1 MDAGP
6 GDTSSGGGGLPCPQ
20 SPSLASVCPSS
31 ASRAYCVPTWDA
43 IVSDPYFCHNGA
55 ATTGLFVTGT
65 CGDYRV
71 LEDDSNGDDVRF
83 FYYDT
88 SGALTAIVEDLAGTY
103 SCTAGLVAVIAP
115 PCLYLNSPSAT
126 KLVCPTDAGAAD

>member
-1 MDAGP
+1 M
-6 GDTSSGGGGLPCPQ
+6 
-20 SPSLASVCPSS
+20 
-31 ASRAYCVPTWDA
+31 
-43 IVSDPYFCHNGA
+43 SDPYYCHDGV

-88 SGALTAIVEDLAGTY
+88 SGALIAIVDDLAGKY
-103 SCTAGLVAVIAP
+103 SCTVGLVAVMAP
-115 PCLYLNSPSAT
+115 PCISLNSPSAT
-126 KLVCPTDAGAAD
+126 RLVCPTDAGAPD